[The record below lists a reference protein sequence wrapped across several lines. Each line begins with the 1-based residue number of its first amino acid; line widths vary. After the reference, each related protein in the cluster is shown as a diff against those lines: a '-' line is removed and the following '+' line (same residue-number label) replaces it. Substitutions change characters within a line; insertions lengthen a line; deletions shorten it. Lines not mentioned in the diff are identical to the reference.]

1 MSVDV
6 QYARRW
12 YGNIR
17 VMDDL
22 SVTPANYTP
31 VPITAPSDSR
41 LPNGGGYTL
50 TGMAISPTAA
60 AQNYF
65 VTLSNNYGKQTEHF
79 DGVNITV
86 NARLQNGL
94 LLQGGVGTGR
104 QVTNDCEVVDDLP
117 EMLHTFFGD
126 PTRFFFFPAR
136 PAELL
141 RAEQRLPHVR
151 PGPGRLHDPEDRPAG
166 QRYIPEPAGRRRRL
180 ESQRRRVRH
189 VFRARSFRSSSSTS
203 SRLVTCTSSA

>member
-1 MSVDV
+1 MTGWGKRSFNWEFTTSVQQEIIPRMSVEV

-22 SVTPANYTP
+22 SRHACELHTGHAYR
-31 VPITAPSDSR
+31 ARDSR

-50 TGMAISPTAA
+50 TGMALSPTAA
-60 AQNYF
+60 AQSYF

-94 LLQGGVGTGR
+94 LLQGGLGTGR
-104 QVTNDCEVVDDLP
+104 QVT
-117 EMLHTFFGD
+117 
-126 PTRFFFFPAR
+126 
-136 PAELL
+136 
-141 RAEQRLPHVR
+141 QRLR
-151 PGPGRLHDPEDRPAG
+151 RRGRPAG
-166 QRYIPEPAGRRRRL
+166 NAP
-180 ESQRRRVRH
+180 H
-189 VFRARSFRSSSSTS
+189 VLR
-203 SRLVTCTSSA
+203 